1 MMDHYH
7 CYSEMGLKRV
17 VVVADHSIKLEKKR
31 QMSRLFLRKNFL
43 RVPVLLSDR
52 SGSLCSSFCGFKD
65 DDESKSVDDGSTN
78 SSSFRLF
85 VLLFV
90 CTDCLEENISEN

>member
-1 MMDHYH
+1 LLFRDGFEEGG
-7 CYSEMGLKRV
+7 CGSGPFDKAR
-17 VVVADHSIKLEKKR
+17 KKR
-31 QMSRLFLRKNFL
+31 SMSRLFLRKNFL

-78 SSSFRLF
+78 SSSL
-85 VLLFV
+85 
-90 CTDCLEENISEN
+90 IH